1 MYWLRKGRSIFILIL
16 IIVIQSFQIK
26 EVIASNS
33 ISSLISPTK
42 AENKTESS
50 YKVFILKQI
59 DYNLWKFVPPILY
72 LVGTVG
78 NVLTIAV
85 LRR

>member
-1 MYWLRKGRSIFILIL
+1 MYWFTL
-16 IIVIQSFQIK
+16 IITILSFQIK
-26 EVIASNS
+26 EVNASNS
-33 ISSLISPTK
+33 TSLLISPTK
-42 AENKTESS
+42 AQNKTESS

-72 LVGTVG
+72 VVGTIG
-78 NVLTIAV
+78 NMLTIAV